1 MAPPNF
7 GPASSKPQGA
17 GYCTCCL
24 KELKDCDCGCETLV
38 TYSTATFYIA
48 SNFYTIPDLEHM
60 LEAFK
65 KQYAQQ
71 SAALAQ
77 SMKKV

>member
-1 MAPPNF
+1 MITPGF
-7 GPASSKPQGA
+7 GLASSKAQGA
-17 GYCTCCL
+17 SYCTICL
-24 KELKDCDCGCETLV
+24 KDIEDCGCESLV

-48 SNFYTIPDLEHM
+48 SNFYTIPALEHM

-77 SMKKV
+77 STKKV